1 MAYRRFKLPE
11 MASTPATLATFA
23 TVRPSEA
30 GSVAT
35 VANVAGPEPKMRN
48 RDHLQSVASVASV
61 AAPEP
66 DFAHWDEEDW
76 RAAFEERAAIL
87 EYDGGHSRAEAER
100 LAREEVF
107 GTRNAD
113 KYLKMFSN

>member
-1 MAYRRFKLPE
+1 MAYRRFRLPVE
-11 MASTPATLATFA
+11 N
-23 TVRPSEA
+23 
-30 GSVAT
+30 VAT
-35 VANVAGPEPKMRN
+35 VANVAG
-48 RDHLQSVASVASV
+48 
-61 AAPEP
+61 PEP